1 MCKPNETYP
10 PQIPFDHGVY
20 KSIRKQTGT
29 PYDLN
34 AKGSSLLIKAVSRKD
49 HSATKLHV
57 TRKSKGNRHFV
68 NWCSW
73 ALNLSSRLASSNQEE
88 KAMYIGMI

>member
-1 MCKPNETYP
+1 MCKPNETFR
-10 PQIPFDHGVY
+10 PQVPFDHGVC
-20 KSIRKQTGT
+20 KSIRKQTET

-49 HSATKLHV
+49 HSATHVHV
-57 TRKSKGNRHFV
+57 TPESKGNLHFV
-68 NWCSW
+68 NWYSW
-73 ALNLSSRLASSNQEE
+73 ALNLSSRLASSNQRK